1 MAWDRPTLTS
11 LHERIARDFSGRLL
25 DGATLLRR
33 SVLAVLA
40 KVWAGAC
47 HTLHSVLA
55 WLYLQ
60 VFVDTAEGEYMERW
74 AGVWNLS
81 RLPAA
86 AAAGDVVFAAKGEGV
101 AAVLVS
107 IPTGDFGHELSLD
120 EDGGRA
126 VKLAALPYEIRNVLE
141 H

>member
-1 MAWDRPTLTS
+1 MAWDRPPLTS

-74 AGVWNLS
+74 AVC
-81 RLPAA
+81 LP
-86 AAAGDVVFAAKGEGV
+86 
-101 AAVLVS
+101 
-107 IPTGDFGHELSLD
+107 PRP
-120 EDGGRA
+120 RA
-126 VKLAALPYEIRNVLE
+126 TWSSPDRTAP
-141 H
+141 

>member
-60 VFVDTAEGEYMERW
+60 VLWSSPDRTA
-74 AGVWNLS
+74 
-81 RLPAA
+81 P
-86 AAAGDVVFAAKGEGV
+86 
-101 AAVLVS
+101 
-107 IPTGDFGHELSLD
+107 
-120 EDGGRA
+120 
-126 VKLAALPYEIRNVLE
+126 
-141 H
+141 

>member
-74 AGVWNLS
+74 AGPCAVNWKAIPMPSQPTITVWTSTRNSS
-81 RLPAA
+81 RATCCSP
-86 AAAGDVVFAAKGEGV
+86 
-101 AAVLVS
+101 
-107 IPTGDFGHELSLD
+107 
-120 EDGGRA
+120 
-126 VKLAALPYEIRNVLE
+126 
-141 H
+141 

>member
-86 AAAGDVVFAAKGEGV
+86 AAAGDVVFTGQDG
-101 AAVLVS
+101 AV
-107 IPTGDFGHELSLD
+107 IPAES
-120 EDGGRA
+120 R
-126 VKLAALPYEIRNVLE
+126 VRV
-141 H
+141 